1 MEHYDLRSC
10 FLPNL
15 SGLHLR
21 IYQFQ
26 QLLSQHLPKLTAHLE
41 KLNLEPVYL
50 SQWFLSFFGV
60 TCPLPML
67 LRIYDV
73 VLTEGASETLMRVAL
88 SLMRRNEK
96 KILAAS
102 EFEDVMSLLLS
113 RSLWDTYNCNA
124 DDLVNDF
131 CSLTNL
137 VTREGLE
144 SLEASFK
151 ELHAGD
157 SPAQPASKTGIH
169 SAASGFLGKFW
180 AGSSGAPKATSQ
192 NLSITTSSRPISQL
206 RRTPSKQSMAST
218 LNSIESSESN
228 ASSASTDATSVS
240 RQMSADWIPVKPSS
254 IPGQVVPIN
263 PRQMSTSNKDKDLH
277 SQIEDLL
284 TALSSAQRENTRLED
299 ELQKQKEEREEDKTF
314 IKTTI
319 ERVRTNSSL
328 ATVAEDCNSSTSTID
343 TVVNTGQKADD
354 DVDKSGSLTSPSAE
368 ISTVNHN
375 VAALSA
381 IEEYFDR
388 SSSTKRSSIIQT
400 KHQLRDDA
408 TQWKEAYTQESTRS
422 VNLAQKLAEQER
434 EATALKD
441 QLRDARSRIQEAH
454 KNTQRLER
462 TVQDF
467 KAKNRK
473 SSFIDSMPETPTSAG
488 SDFSSTNASSGLREL
503 RLGRPQLRSI
513 STSSASPTYSPVSET
528 APQVFNKRM
537 SSLGA
542 TSMLLSEDHK
552 PLEYEQVLCQ
562 LVDAK
567 TAETLVKAELE
578 EMKGKF
584 DALRKMMNSGAPSP
598 GLRAGSPIVQGAKG
612 PGGGGEKSPP
622 LTVDVG
628 KSLKGEKD
636 GKGTPGTGGFFS
648 GWGKRNVT

>member
-26 QLLSQHLPKLTAHLE
+26 HLLSQHLPKLTAHLE

-113 RSLWDTYNCNA
+113 RGLWDTYNCNA

-131 CSLTNL
+131 CGLTNL

-151 ELHAGD
+151 ESHTED

-180 AGSSGAPKATSQ
+180 AGSSSAPKATSQ
-192 NLSITTSSRPISQL
+192 NLSITTSSRPVSQL

-218 LNSIESSESN
+218 LNSIESLESN

-254 IPGQVVPIN
+254 IPGQVVAVN
-263 PRQMSTSNKDKDLH
+263 PRNMSNSNKDKDLH

-284 TALSSAQRENTRLED
+284 TALSSAQRENTRLGD
-299 ELQKQKEEREEDKTF
+299 ELQKQREEHEEDRIF

-319 ERVRTNSSL
+319 ERLRTSASL
-328 ATVAEDCNSSTSTID
+328 TTVTEDYNSSTSTVD
-343 TVVNTGQKADD
+343 TVVNIKQEVTE
-354 DVDKSGSLTSPSAE
+354 DVDEVCSPTPGSAE
-368 ISTVNHN
+368 ANTTPQS

-381 IEEYFDR
+381 IEEYLDR
-388 SSSTKRSSIIQT
+388 SSSAKRSSIVQT

-408 TQWKEAYTQESTRS
+408 TQWKEAYTQESSRS
-422 VNLAQKLAEQER
+422 VELSQRLAEQER
-434 EATALKD
+434 EAVALKD

-462 TVQDF
+462 TIQDF

-473 SSFIDSMPETPTSAG
+473 SSFIESMPETPTSAG
-488 SDFSSTNASSGLREL
+488 SELSLTYPSSGLREL

-513 STSSASPTYSPVSET
+513 STSSASPTYSPVSEAHT
-528 APQVFNKRM
+528 PVFNKRM

-542 TSMLLSEDHK
+542 TSMLLSENQK

-567 TAETLVKAELE
+567 TAETLAKAELE

-598 GLRAGSPIVQGAKG
+598 GLKTASPVAHGGKGTSGS
-612 PGGGGEKSPP
+612 GEKSPP

-628 KSLKGEKD
+628 KSLKGEKE

-648 GWGKRNVT
+648 GWGKRNVS